1 MRIVSFP
8 EADVPR
14 ELRVQVRALHNEAWP
29 DYKAERDGPVHD
41 PALRPLSMLLLDGDR
56 VLSALDILSKQ
67 IHHRG
72 QGFDASGLSTV
83 VTGRANR
90 GKGHGHRLV
99 QAARD
104 AIEASGADLGIF
116 TCDSPLQAFYE
127 RAGWQLLPGT
137 VLVGGT
143 PEAPFP
149 ERPVRQ
155 GHDGALLLAARARPR
170 GRVRRLPDRA
180 VPRRDRQALV
190 GARRVAGAILTLL
203 LARSEDRVKMSRCN
217 RPSATAALTETTDA
231 TQGGTT

>member
-14 ELRVQVRALHNEAWP
+14 ELRVQVRALHDEAWP

-127 RAGWQLLPGT
+127 RGGWQLLPGT

-149 ERPVRQ
+149 SDQFDKVTMARFFSQ
-155 GHDGALLLAARARPR
+155 RART
-170 GRVRRLPDRA
+170 LADA
-180 VPRRDRQALV
+180 FV
-190 GARRVAGAILTLL
+190 GCRIELYPGEIDKLW
-203 LARSEDRVKMSRCN
+203 
-217 RPSATAALTETTDA
+217 
-231 TQGGTT
+231 